1 MGHASWP
8 WGLDFSLDALRSG
21 VLSSGKPP
29 LSQLGVSVP
38 LALGHL
44 LNLQD
49 ELSLTRCGQGMSGV
63 RLSLLWL
70 GKIRVGLLPDITA
83 SASGSCLSRS
93 FLWRC
98 LRHFR
103 AFPSSSRGL
112 SFLQGKEGATDSA
125 SLAFIMVKEVFHK
138 SQSRRSSPAEEL
150 TPVWALPD
158 RLGL

>member
-29 LSQLGVSVP
+29 LSQLGVSMP

-44 LNLQD
+44 LKLQD
-49 ELSLTRCGQGMSGV
+49 ELSLTRCGQRMSRV

-70 GKIRVGLLPDITA
+70 GKIRVGLLPDVTA

-112 SFLQGKEGATDSA
+112 SFLQGEEGATYPA
-125 SLAFIMVKEVFHK
+125 HLALIMVKEVFLK
-138 SQSRRSSPAEEL
+138 AKAGEALLLRS
-150 TPVWALPD
+150 
-158 RLGL
+158 

>member
-1 MGHASWP
+1 M
-8 WGLDFSLDALRSG
+8 
-21 VLSSGKPP
+21 
-29 LSQLGVSVP
+29 P
-38 LALGHL
+38 LALGDL

-49 ELSLTRCGQGMSGV
+49 ELSPTWCGQRMSRV

-70 GKIRVGLLPDITA
+70 GKIRVGLLPDVTA
-83 SASGSCLSRS
+83 SASGSCLSQS
-93 FLWRC
+93 FLWGC

-112 SFLQGKEGATDSA
+112 SFLQGEEGATYPA
-125 SLAFIMVKEVFHK
+125 HLALIMVKEVFHK

-158 RLGL
+158 RLCL